1 MTPVYKQA
9 ITSCPAATAD
19 LLAQLS
25 PLHGLIYLEDH
36 GKPVIGLLPKQY
48 WQAQHGKMHV
58 YTRQAGWNYSQ
69 QPSNQQHLLEH
80 TRPQKIV
87 TSISEH
93 GFHGG
98 WIGFVGYDYAAQ
110 QYITSPS
117 CPQPELYLGL
127 YLSYLKYEQ
136 QQWFFY
142 SHEPEAAKIFQ
153 KINQQLTTKASLQ
166 TFQLN
171 NLCQAKWERSK
182 YNQAFQQVIDYIK
195 AGDCYQINLTQ
206 AFTAHAQGD
215 LLSTAKAFWTLTNAP
230 YAGYLRLKNFELLSC
245 SPELFIEFE
254 ANRVI
259 KTRPIKG
266 TMPRYLHDPQKDEQ
280 SKNTLKHS
288 EKDQAENVMIV
299 DLLRNDL
306 SIYAETGSV
315 KTNQLFDIESFQQVH
330 HMVSEVQATL
340 KTQTHP
346 LQMLF
351 DALPG
356 GSITGA
362 PKIRAMQ
369 IIAELEQQAR
379 GAYCGSLGYFN
390 LDGTGCWNI
399 LIRSIQKYEHE
410 LSLWAGGGI
419 TIASKQD
426 AEYQECLDKILA
438 MQNLLNSYYSV
449 A

>member
-1 MTPVYKQA
+1 MISVYKKA
-9 ITSCPAATAD
+9 ITPLQTTPH
-19 LLAQLS
+19 LLAHLC
-25 PLHGLIYLEDH
+25 GLEGIVYLQDDDQ
-36 GKPVIGLLPKQY
+36 PVIGFYPQKY
-48 WQAQHGKMHV
+48 WQVQHGQMHV
-58 YTRQAGWNYSQ
+58 HVRQENFCYHQ
-69 QPSNQQHLLEH
+69 KPCHQKDLLLDTQPRYNS
-80 TRPQKIV
+80 TA
-87 TSISEH
+87 SER

-110 QYITSPS
+110 QYIDSPS
-117 CPQPELYLGL
+117 CSQPELYLGL

-142 SHEPEAAKIFQ
+142 SHEAHAEQMFQ
-153 KINQQLTTKASLQ
+153 HILQQLNTPSVLKP
-166 TFQLN
+166 FQLN
-171 NLCQAKWERSK
+171 SVCQATWEKSK
-182 YNQAFQQVIDYIK
+182 YNQAFHKVQQYIK

-215 LLSTAKAFWTLTNAP
+215 LLSTAQSFWDLTNAP
-230 YAGYLRLKNFELLSC
+230 YAGYLKINHFELLSC
-245 SPELFIEFE
+245 SPELFIEFQ
-254 ANRVI
+254 ANHVI

-266 TMPRYLHDPQKDEQ
+266 TMPRDLNDAQKDEQ
-280 SKNTLKHS
+280 SKQILKNS

-306 SIYAETGSV
+306 SVYAEVGSV
-315 KTNQLFDIESFQQVH
+315 KTNQLFEIESFQQVH
-330 HMVSEVQATL
+330 HMVSEIQATL
-340 KTQTHP
+340 KAHIHP

-399 LIRSIQKYEHE
+399 LIRSIQKYESNI
-410 LSLWAGGGI
+410 SLWAGGGI
-419 TIASKQD
+419 TIASEQD
-426 AEYQECLDKILA
+426 AEYQECLDKISA
-438 MQNLLNSYYSV
+438 MQTLLNTYYS
-449 A
+449 AS